1 MAKLAISLR
10 YSSVIAIIR
19 TLLLSWQ
26 VSKNNQ
32 HKKRVTEMDSG
43 HSSLYVDPNKV
54 FYISCRLRR
63 QLSIGRRKEMTAA
76 PSQNQLT

>member
-32 HKKRVTEMDSG
+32 HKKRVTKYWPPFF
-43 HSSLYVDPNKV
+43 YVDPNKV

>member
-1 MAKLAISLR
+1 MRLPW
-10 YSSVIAIIR
+10 
-19 TLLLSWQ
+19 LSFAHYYYLG
-26 VSKNNQ
+26 KCPKTIKI
-32 HKKRVTEMDSG
+32 KKRVTKYWSPFF
-43 HSSLYVDPNKV
+43 YVDPNKV